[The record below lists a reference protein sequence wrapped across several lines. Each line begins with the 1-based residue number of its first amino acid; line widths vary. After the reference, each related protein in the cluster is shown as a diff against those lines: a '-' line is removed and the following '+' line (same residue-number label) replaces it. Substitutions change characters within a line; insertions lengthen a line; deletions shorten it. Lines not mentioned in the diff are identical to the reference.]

1 MAIETNIWQQQ
12 KLCDYI
18 SNKNNKDTNVNNL
31 SDRTAQTLK
40 LHIKAIMVLIY
51 EIDKDINWEDT
62 TWETWY

>member
-31 SDRTAQTLK
+31 PDRTAQTLK